1 MFTAESA
8 SETSGRGAAGV
19 STQREPTMQVNDALC
34 CDLRTRSWFPTRSRL
49 EALWWAVGQSARR
62 RRVPHVERISGM
74 APSRAV
80 SLLRQTSS
88 SACSPEPL
96 SNLTD

>member
-8 SETSGRGAAGV
+8 SETSGRGAAGI

-34 CDLRTRSWFPTRSRL
+34 CDLRPRSWFPTRSRL
-49 EALWWAVGQSARR
+49 EALGWAVGQSARR
-62 RRVPHVERISGM
+62 RGVPHVERTSGM

-80 SLLRQTSS
+80 S
-88 SACSPEPL
+88 
-96 SNLTD
+96 